1 MKKLLTIFLALLLL
15 TGCGT
20 PASSGA
26 ETVAGEEGAADFRVG
41 FAMADITPDA
51 PVPLGGYSRS
61 DLRISQG
68 FVSRLY
74 ASCLAVTDEA
84 GETVLLFS
92 MDQHNAHH
100 TDEIRKAVNKATG
113 VLVEHIVVSMTH
125 THSAPDLANKKQ
137 LSIQS
142 YLVLLERQ
150 AAAAA
155 EEALADRKPATISG
169 GSIATEGLNFI
180 RHYKMNDGTYAGD
193 NFGDTSS
200 GYAGH
205 HHDADPILQLLKFAR
220 EGGKDIYVTNF
231 QTHPHQTGG
240 FEKYEISADVV
251 GEYRSAMEQATNA
264 HVMYFSGAGGNINS
278 TSRIK
283 DEQAAKDH
291 KDWGNRLADYAQ
303 KVQLQPLKAG
313 AVKVTTQV
321 FQGEVNHSL
330 DAYAA
335 LCKDLYEQ
343 WNAGKIDVEELKRRG
358 AEAGIKLNSG
368 QNARS
373 ISQRV
378 TMGETFDFDIATV
391 SIGEV
396 AMVVAPFEMFDT
408 IGSYIRE
415 GSPFAM
421 TFIATLANGTV
432 GYLPT
437 RETFEYG
444 SYETDSCRFS
454 PGIAEEVAD
463 AFLAMLKAQYE

>member
-1 MKKLLTIFLALLLL
+1 MKKLLAIILTLLLL
-15 TGCGT
+15 AACAA
-20 PASSGA
+20 PAAPGA
-26 ETVAGEEGAADFRVG
+26 ETVATEGAAGFRVG
-41 FAMADITPDA
+41 FAMADITPDE

-68 FVSRLY
+68 FISRLY
-74 ASCLAVTDEA
+74 ASCLAVTDGE

-100 TDEIRKAVNKATG
+100 TDEIRKAVSKATG
-113 VLVEHIVVSMTH
+113 VPAEHIVISMTH
-125 THSAPDLANKKQ
+125 THSAPDLTNKKQ

-142 YLVLLERQ
+142 YFVLLEKQ

-155 EEALADRKPATISG
+155 VEALADRKPATISG

-205 HHDADPILQLLKFAR
+205 HHDADPTLQLLKFSR

-240 FEKYEISADVV
+240 FEKYDVSADVV
-251 GEYRSAMEQATNA
+251 GEYRAAMEQATDA

-283 DEQAAKDH
+283 EEQVTKDH
-291 KDWGNRLADYAQ
+291 KAWGAKLAEYAQ
-303 KVQLQPLKAG
+303 KIQLQPLETG

-321 FQGEVNHSL
+321 FKGEVNHSL

-343 WNAGKIDVEELKRRG
+343 WDAGKIDADEVKRRG
-358 AEAGIKLNSG
+358 EEAGIKLNSG

-373 ISQRV
+373 ISQRA
-378 TMGETFDFDIATV
+378 TMGKTYDFDIATV
-391 SIGEV
+391 SFGEV

-408 IGSYIRE
+408 IGVYIRE
-415 GSPFAM
+415 GSPFGM